1 LIEIGLIL
9 FFISAFLFIYSLF
22 WLKPFSPR
30 RRKLLR
36 MAYLL
41 SFIALVLVLYGRG
54 FLTPLLLVSFF
65 SLLISYVAWEV
76 SLYFMKK

>member
-1 LIEIGLIL
+1 LIITGL
-9 FFISAFLFIYSLF
+9 FFFLISAFLFIYSLF
-22 WLKPFSPR
+22 WLKPFSS
-30 RRKLLR
+30 RRKRILR

-54 FLTPLLLVSFF
+54 FLTPLMLVSFF
-65 SLLISYVAWEV
+65 SLLISYIAWEV